1 MIFPAGLGLSLT
13 QSGDAATACAV
24 DKQVGVAHPAPFGML
39 TELFSMFA
47 HWDYVCVCA
56 DLHSDLL
63 RMRWDPPAWLSGQLR
78 DMLLDL
84 RRHLRGEALQP
95 DRWTPQLIAVD
106 PRIASLEFV
115 QEALLELGVG
125 DDDNPV
131 VASAAAAKSTSKPV
145 APSSP
150 SSSPPSAA
158 SPLAFNST
166 HAASRLQQLL
176 LSGSATALHFERAI
190 KHADP
195 QRSVAAA
202 HTRAHLDPR
211 AFPVML

>member
-1 MIFPAGLGLSLT
+1 
-13 QSGDAATACAV
+13 
-24 DKQVGVAHPAPFGML
+24 
-39 TELFSMFA
+39 
-47 HWDYVCVCA
+47 
-56 DLHSDLL
+56 
-63 RMRWDPPAWLSGQLR
+63 
-78 DMLLDL
+78 
-84 RRHLRGEALQP
+84 
-95 DRWTPQLIAVD
+95 
-106 PRIASLEFV
+106 
-115 QEALLELGVG
+115 VG

-131 VASAAAAKSTSKPV
+131 VASAAAKSTSKP
-145 APSSP
+145 AALSSP

-211 AFPVML
+211 AFPVAAMVVGRMDAHCNFGSSVALVLLQQYG